1 MKNDIDAN
9 HYIAAGRQ
17 FEADIELLRA
27 NPRMLVANNRV
38 PEPSKLMLNFPDT
51 IEVSDKA
58 GNIHTYSLT
67 ELLDGLYRLAK
78 NSNKRA
84 RKDKK

>member
-1 MKNDIDAN
+1 MKDAEN
-9 HYIAAGRQ
+9 IINACRQ

-27 NPRMLVANNRV
+27 NPKMLVADNRIV
-38 PEPSKLMLNFPDT
+38 KPNKLILAIPDK
-51 IEVSDKA
+51 IEVSDDSGKV
-58 GNIHTYSLT
+58 HTYSVT